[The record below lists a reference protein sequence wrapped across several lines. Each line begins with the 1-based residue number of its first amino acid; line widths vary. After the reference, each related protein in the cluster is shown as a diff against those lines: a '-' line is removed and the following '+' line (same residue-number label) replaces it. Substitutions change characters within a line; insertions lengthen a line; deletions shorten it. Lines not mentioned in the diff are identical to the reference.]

1 MTKHLSYSFRHLAL
15 TVCCAGLLIGCR
27 PSPPVALPVAEEPES
42 TPVKAGTDSEVETE
56 TKTNE
61 LAEIEW
67 PAKIQ
72 PDELRTSVKGG
83 IDYLVRTTD
92 DEGKFAYIVNTD
104 PEVPETDEYNVVR
117 HAGTMYGLGMYLER
131 YDADNDIVRETL
143 QSHGAF
149 LRKQIEPVEG
159 QEEMLAIWSDP
170 SVTGLEGPR
179 RAELGS
185 AALGLIGLSCVER
198 EAPGTVPAE
207 ELTGLANFILFMQK
221 EDGDFHARYV
231 PEEGGRLYVP
241 KLLFYPGESALALV
255 LLHEVDGNKRWLEAA
270 ARSIAFMSRQRDDR
284 GNPPMDHWMLLA
296 TSRIWPVY
304 DKTSQPVSRQ
314 HLVRYSVDLCERLMV
329 PSSRR
334 LDDERL
340 KGCITGNGLTCPTAS
355 RVEGLVAALDY
366 LPEDRVAFRAR
377 VRRVAEDALVFLMNS
392 QVAEGKYRGGIPY
405 AMFRL
410 PDDHP
415 WQRRDYNKMQGEIR
429 IDYVHHAISGMMLYD
444 DVVLRD

>member
-1 MTKHLSYSFRHLAL
+1 MPYFQLKSCHTVALAIVLIALS
-15 TVCCAGLLIGCR
+15 GCR
-27 PSPPVALPVAEEPES
+27 PEASPVLGVSQGESDEVTLAVGSPVEEPAES
-42 TPVKAGTDSEVETE
+42 LG
-56 TKTNE
+56 
-61 LAEIEW
+61 LAEIQW
-67 PAKIQ
+67 PAKIK
-72 PDELRTSVKGG
+72 PEELRASVKGG
-83 IDYLVRTTD
+83 IDYLVRTTN
-92 DEGKFAYIVNTD
+92 EQGKFAYIVNTD
-104 PEVPETDEYNVVR
+104 PEVPPTDEYNVVR

-131 YDADNDIVRETL
+131 YQADNELVRETL
-143 QSHGAF
+143 KRHGAF

-159 QEEMLAIWSDP
+159 EEEMLAIWSDP

-198 EAPGTVPAE
+198 EAPGSIPPE
-207 ELTGLANFILFMQK
+207 ELTGLANFIRFMQK
-221 EDGDFHARYV
+221 DDGDFYARHI
-231 PEEGGRLYVP
+231 PDEGGKLYVP

-255 LLHEVDGNKRWLEAA
+255 LLYEVDGNERWLEAA
-270 ARSIAFMSRQRDDR
+270 AKSIAFMSQQRDAHN
-284 GNPPMDHWMLLA
+284 NPPLDHWMLLA

-329 PSSRR
+329 RSIRR

-340 KGCITGNGLTCPTAS
+340 KGCITGNGFTCPTAT
-355 RVEGLVAALDY
+355 RVEGLVAALNY
-366 LPEDRVAFRAR
+366 LPQDQLVFRTRVQ
-377 VRRVAEDALVFLMNS
+377 RVAEDALVFLVNS
-392 QVAEGKYRGGIPY
+392 QVSQGKYRGGIPY

-415 WQRRDYNKMQGEIR
+415 WQQNDYNKMQGEIR

-444 DVVLRD
+444 DVVLRK